1 MSALNGVYVDTD
13 KTIYVRAGDSGSVTI
28 GGIPTDENYK
38 VSLGVYNPLNKEII
52 AETSNHSANEEQV
65 SLGISTDM
73 TTTIGVGRYYYAI
86 KLSVQGEEQTVLPKA
101 QLDDD
106 NKLFIPNA
114 PIFIVKP
121 KMVEG

>member
-13 KTIYVRAGDSGSVTI
+13 KTIYVRAGDSGSITI

-38 VSLGVYNPLNKEII
+38 VSLGVYNPLTHEII
-52 AETSNHSANEEQV
+52 TETSNHSANEEQV
-65 SLGISTDM
+65 SLAISTDM
-73 TTTIGVGRYYYAI
+73 TETIGAGRYYYAI
-86 KLSVQGEEQTVLPKA
+86 KLSYQDNEQTVLPKA

-121 KMVEG
+121 KIVEG

>member
-1 MSALNGVYVDTD
+1 MSLNGVYVDTD

-28 GGIPTDENYK
+28 DGIPTDENYQ
-38 VSLGVYNPLNKEII
+38 VSLGVYNPLSKEII
-52 AETSNHSANEEQV
+52 AETSEHSANQEEIT
-65 SLGISTDM
+65 LDISSEM
-73 TTTIGVGRYYYAI
+73 TEKIGTGRYYYAI
-86 KLSVQGEEQTVLPKA
+86 KLSVGNNEQTVLPKA

-114 PIFIVKP
+114 PIFVVKP

>member
-52 AETSNHSANEEQV
+52 AETTEHSENSDEV
-65 SLGISTDM
+65 TLDISTDM
-73 TTTIGVGRYYYAI
+73 TETIGVGRYYYAI
-86 KLSVQGEEQTVLPKA
+86 KLSAQGEEQTVLPKA

>member
-86 KLSVQGEEQTVLPKA
+86 KLSAQGEEQTVLPKA